1 MLSLS
6 SLQWFISVASP
17 MLLRGFSKTK
27 LFYVAAPIHQ
37 SQPCGWR
44 SYEVQ
49 FAAIHQES
57 CNSEISK
64 CGTSFCMVGAVL
76 GTPSLSGFCK
86 KWDAQCMCRIIL
98 RGGRGTWRTS
108 KSNTK
113 TCPPKSSR
121 TRGSRKNSKSV
132 LQEYRPKVRY
142 PTESL
147 ARVSH
152 RSVRVCA
159 FQGCFMTLF

>member
-1 MLSLS
+1 MKVDRRAWAQYLVDFPLLAFCGCTAARSFAFPVS
-6 SLQWFISVASP
+6 SGSFVASP

-37 SQPCGWR
+37 SQPCGRR

-57 CNSEISK
+57 CSSEISK

-86 KWDAQCMCRIIL
+86 K
-98 RGGRGTWRTS
+98 
-108 KSNTK
+108 
-113 TCPPKSSR
+113 
-121 TRGSRKNSKSV
+121 
-132 LQEYRPKVRY
+132 
-142 PTESL
+142 
-147 ARVSH
+147 
-152 RSVRVCA
+152 
-159 FQGCFMTLF
+159 